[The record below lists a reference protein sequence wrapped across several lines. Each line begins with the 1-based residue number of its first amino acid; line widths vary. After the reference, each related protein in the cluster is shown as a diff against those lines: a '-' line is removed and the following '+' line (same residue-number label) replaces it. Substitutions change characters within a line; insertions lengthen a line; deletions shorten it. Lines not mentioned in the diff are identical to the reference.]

1 MTLRLLSYNIRFGG
15 RGREAR
21 IAEVVRAVAPDLV
34 VFQEATDTRVVEQ
47 LARETGL
54 TTWAARR
61 GHSLAYISRAE
72 VAHHEWYH
80 PRGSKHSFLEVVLAG
95 SEARVFGLHLRAMH
109 SKWTERQRA
118 REIRALLKGIEQHQ
132 HGFHVL
138 VGDFNTLAPGELLET
153 QRMPRWIRALVWLSG
168 RDIQRETI
176 QVVLDAGYTDCYRA
190 HHPLER
196 GSTFPTWDPHIRF
209 DYVFVPKAFAERV
222 TACAVVTEPAGV
234 AEASDHFPLLAH
246 LESE

>member
-1 MTLRLLSYNIRFGG
+1 MTLRLLSYNVRFGG

-21 IAEVVRAVAPDLV
+21 IAEVIRAVAPDLV
-34 VFQEATDTRVVEQ
+34 VFQEATDTRVVER

-54 TTWAARR
+54 DVWAARP
-61 GHSLAYISRAE
+61 GHSLAYISRAR

-95 SEARVFGLHLRAMH
+95 GEARVFGLHLRAMH

-153 QRMPRWIRALVWLSG
+153 QRMPRWIRAMVWLSG

-176 QVVLDAGYTDCYRA
+176 QVVLDAGYADAYRA

-209 DYVFVPKAFAERV
+209 DYVFVPEAFAGRV
-222 TACAVVTEPAGV
+222 TACEVVTEPAVV
-234 AEASDHFPLLAH
+234 ADASDHFPLLAH
-246 LESE
+246 LDTG

>member
-1 MTLRLLSYNIRFGG
+1 MTLKLLSYNIRFGG

-34 VFQEATDTRVVEQ
+34 VFQEATDTRVVER

-54 TTWAARR
+54 NVWAARR
-61 GHSLAYISRAE
+61 GHSLAYISRAR

-95 SEARVFGLHLRAMH
+95 SGARVFGLHLRAMH

-118 REIRALLKGIEQHQ
+118 REMRALLKGIEQHQ

-176 QVVLDAGYTDCYRA
+176 QVVLDAGYTDAYRA

-209 DYVFVPKAFAERV
+209 DYVFAPKAFAERV
-222 TACAVVTEPAGV
+222 TACEVVTEPAGV
-234 AEASDHFPLLAH
+234 ADASDHFPLLAH
-246 LESE
+246 LELE

>member
-1 MTLRLLSYNIRFGG
+1 MSYNIRFGG

-21 IAEVVRAVAPDLV
+21 IAEVVRSVAPDLV
-34 VFQEATDTRVVEQ
+34 VFQEATDTRVVER

-54 TTWAARR
+54 GVWAARR

-95 SEARVFGLHLRAMH
+95 SGARVFGLHLRAMH

-176 QVVLDAGYTDCYRA
+176 QVVLDAGYADCYRA

-209 DYVFVPKAFAERV
+209 DYVFAPKAFAERV
-222 TACAVVTEPAGV
+222 TACEVVTEPAGV
-234 AEASDHFPLLAH
+234 ADASDHFPLLAH
-246 LESE
+246 LELE